1 MKKFVILS
9 SVSRN
14 KISPLACLPQ
24 TTMPA
29 LLLLLLVS
37 LNLSIGICYHDGD
50 GDDDD
55 DPVGCPVRVYC
66 SENNANILELPGSS
80 SSVKLPIRHINYTS
94 KTLEIYD
101 PKHCF
106 PELSLRLDYS
116 SFHPFRYIKH
126 FLDFDS
132 YDDSLEPTN
141 CTFFDCSSGVPA
153 NILIGGF
160 YDVEDLLFCPIYNS
174 FDEDDVVEANLVFC
188 TKLARHVLPISVC
201 SNQTRWPPLYFGWST
216 NTFESGCFLAC
227 NKSNKGTQLYK
238 SIFLPLTGAALLFS
252 TLGALYYIYCYYRNK
267 GEDHQRVQ
275 TFLKDYEALNPTRF
289 SYADIKRITK
299 QFKDKL
305 GEGAH
310 GAVYKGK
317 LSNQILVAVKILNNT
332 DGDGK
337 EFINEVGTIAKI
349 HHVNVVRLL
358 GYCADGSHRALV
370 YHFFP
375 NGNLQ
380 TFIAPSSDKESF
392 LGWNKLH
399 QIALGIAKGIEY
411 LHQGCDQ
418 RILHFDINPYNVLLD
433 DGFTPKISDFGLAK
447 LCSKNRST
455 VSMTA
460 ARGTLG
466 YMAPEVFSRNFGN
479 VSYKSDIYS
488 YGMLLLEMVG
498 GRKNT
503 NASQETFQVLYPNW
517 IHNLLE
523 GDDTYIPIDDD
534 GDFRIA
540 KKLAIV
546 GVWCIQWH
554 PVQRPSMKSVVQM
567 LEGEE
572 SKLKVPPNPFESA
585 AATTSSAIIPA
596 RRLNLEL
603 EVIPETDT
611 TRNTVI
617 SHGKNHG

>member
-1 MKKFVILS
+1 
-9 SVSRN
+9 
-14 KISPLACLPQ
+14 
-24 TTMPA
+24 MPTF
-29 LLLLLLVS
+29 LLLLLLN
-37 LNLSIGICYHDGD
+37 LNLDIAICH
-50 GDDDD
+50 D
-55 DPVGCPVRVYC
+55 DPVPCPVRLYC
-66 SENNANILELPGSS
+66 SENKTNILELPGFP
-80 SSVKLPIRHINYTS
+80 SSVKLHVSRINYAS
-94 KTLEIYD
+94 KTLQVYD
-101 PKHCF
+101 PEHCF
-106 PELSLRLDYS
+106 PELFLRLNYS
-116 SFHPFRYIKH
+116 SFYPFRSIKQYS
-126 FLDFDS
+126 FD
-132 YDDSLEPTN
+132 DPLK
-141 CTFFDCSSGVPA
+141 PA
-153 NILIGGF
+153 N
-160 YDVEDLLFCPIYNS
+160 C
-174 FDEDDVVEANLVFC
+174 
-188 TKLARHVLPISVC
+188 
-201 SNQTRWPPLYFGWST
+201 
-216 NTFESGCFLAC
+216 
-227 NKSNKGTQLYK
+227 
-238 SIFLPLTGAALLFS
+238 AALLVS
-252 TLGALYYIYCYYRNK
+252 ILVALYYIYGYYRNK
-267 GEDHQRVQ
+267 GEDQERVK

-317 LSNQILVAVKILNNT
+317 LSNQILVAVKILNST
-332 DGDGK
+332 DDDGK
-337 EFINEVGTIAKI
+337 EFINEVGTMAKI

-380 TFIAPSSDKESF
+380 TFIAPSSNNETF
-392 LGWNKLH
+392 LGWNKMH
-399 QIALGIAKGIEY
+399 QIAIGIAKGIEY

-433 DGFTPKISDFGLAK
+433 QSFTPKISDFGLAK

-503 NASQETFQVLYPNW
+503 NMSQETFQVLYPNW

-534 GDFRIA
+534 GDFKIA

-546 GVWCIQWH
+546 GLWCIQWH
-554 PVQRPSMKSVVQM
+554 PVHRPSMKSVVQM
-567 LEGEE
+567 LEAEE
-572 SKLKVPPNPFESA
+572 DN
-585 AATTSSAIIPA
+585 
-596 RRLNLEL
+596 LNAW
-603 EVIPETDT
+603 
-611 TRNTVI
+611 NTI
-617 SHGKNHG
+617 G

>member
-1 MKKFVILS
+1 MKIW
-9 SVSRN
+9 
-14 KISPLACLPQ
+14 
-24 TTMPA
+24 A
-29 LLLLLLVS
+29 LLLLLLLD
-37 LNLSIGICYHDGD
+37 LN
-50 GDDDD
+50 
-55 DPVGCPVRVYC
+55 VGNCAVQCPVRLYC
-66 SENNANILELPGSS
+66 KENKTSILELPAHP
-80 SSVKLPIRHINYTS
+80 SSVKFAVRRINYTS
-94 KTLEIYD
+94 NSLEIYD
-101 PKHCF
+101 PKHCLPQLF
-106 PELSLRLDYS
+106 LALNYS
-116 SFHPFRYIKH
+116 SFDPFP
-126 FLDFDS
+126 FSLDEKPS
-132 YDDSLEPTN
+132 N
-141 CTFFDCSSGVPA
+141 VTFFNCSSR
-153 NILIGGF
+153 
-160 YDVEDLLFCPIYNS
+160 CPIRAAG
-174 FDEDDVVEANLVFC
+174 DDDDIIDSNLMSC
-188 TKLARHVLPISVC
+188 TKLVRQVMPLPANVLLYSSIQLVWKRSFHSGDGCFVPCRDSVLETPTNERKPKTGKKYESIILPI
-201 SNQTRWPPLYFGWST
+201 
-216 NTFESGCFLAC
+216 A
-227 NKSNKGTQLYK
+227 
-238 SIFLPLTGAALLFS
+238 GAALLVS
-252 TLGALYYIYCYYRNK
+252 ILAALYYMHRYYRNK
-267 GEDHQRVQ
+267 GEDQQRVQ
-275 TFLKDYEALNPTRF
+275 TFLKDYEAFKPTRF

-332 DGDGK
+332 QGDGK
-337 EFINEVGTIAKI
+337 EFINEVGTMAKI

-370 YHFFP
+370 YHFFL

-380 TFIAPSSDKESF
+380 SFIASSSDNETF
-392 LGWNKLH
+392 LGWNKMH
-399 QIALGIAKGIEY
+399 QIAIGIAKGIEY

-433 DGFTPKISDFGLAK
+433 QSFTPKISDFGLAK

-503 NASQETFQVLYPNW
+503 NENQETFQVLYPNW
-517 IHNLLE
+517 MHNLLE
-523 GDDTYIPIDDD
+523 GDDTYIPIDDE

-546 GVWCIQWH
+546 GLWCIQWH
-554 PVQRPSMKSVVQM
+554 PVHRPSMKSVVQM

-572 SKLKVPPNPFESA
+572 DKLKVPPNPFESA
-585 AATTSSAIIPA
+585 AESSSSANNPA
-596 RRLNLEL
+596 RCMNLEL
-603 EVIPETDT
+603 EVIPETE
-611 TRNTVI
+611 
-617 SHGKNHG
+617 

>member
-1 MKKFVILS
+1 MK
-9 SVSRN
+9 VSA
-14 KISPLACLPQ
+14 LF
-24 TTMPA
+24 
-29 LLLLLLVS
+29 LLLLLN
-37 LNLSIGICYHDGD
+37 LNLGNCQLDQHP
-50 GDDDD
+50 
-55 DPVGCPVRVYC
+55 PVPCPFHLYC
-66 SENNANILELPGSS
+66 EKNKDSFVLELTGSS
-80 SSVKLPIRHINYTS
+80 SLVKLPVRQIDYTS
-94 KTLEIYD
+94 QTLQIYD
-101 PKHCF
+101 PKHCLPELF
-106 PELSLRLDYS
+106 LTLNYSSFYPFRSYREFFDDMELSLDG
-116 SFHPFRYIKH
+116 
-126 FLDFDS
+126 
-132 YDDSLEPTN
+132 ETN
-141 CTFFDCSSGVPA
+141 LTFFNCSSTDSDSQEQDT
-153 NILIGGF
+153 LS
-160 YDVEDLLFCPIYNS
+160 CPIRVAG
-174 FDEDDVVEANLVFC
+174 DEDAVDSGLVSC
-188 TKLARHVLPISVC
+188 TKLVTNLMQLRPNLIQGNSINLVWDNTSFPSGHGCFVGCNRGKPKAWKEYQPIILPI
-201 SNQTRWPPLYFGWST
+201 
-216 NTFESGCFLAC
+216 
-227 NKSNKGTQLYK
+227 
-238 SIFLPLTGAALLFS
+238 TGAALLVS
-252 TLGALYYIYCYYRNK
+252 ILGALYYIHRYYINK
-267 GEDHQRVQ
+267 GEDQQRVE

-317 LSNQILVAVKILNNT
+317 LSNKILVAVKILTNT

-337 EFINEVGTIAKI
+337 EFINEVGTMAKI

-380 TFIAPSSDKESF
+380 TFIASSSDKENF
-392 LGWNKLH
+392 LGWNKMH
-399 QIALGIAKGIEY
+399 QIALGIARGIEY

-433 DGFTPKISDFGLAK
+433 DNFTPKISDFGLAK

-503 NASQETFQVLYPNW
+503 NENQETFQVLYPNW

-523 GDDTYIPIDDD
+523 GDDTYIPVDDD

-546 GVWCIQWH
+546 GLWCIQWH
-554 PVQRPSMKSVVQM
+554 PVHRPSMKSVVHM

-572 SKLKVPPNPFESA
+572 DKLKVPPNPFESA
-585 AATTSSAIIPA
+585 AESSSSANIPA
-596 RRLNLEL
+596 RCLNLEL
-603 EVIPETDT
+603 EVIPETD
-611 TRNTVI
+611 
-617 SHGKNHG
+617 

>member
-1 MKKFVILS
+1 
-9 SVSRN
+9 
-14 KISPLACLPQ
+14 
-24 TTMPA
+24 MPSFA
-29 LLLLLLVS
+29 YLIQEGHNSINLVS
-37 LNLSIGICYHDGD
+37 KTSFQSGHGCFVACNISKQESELETPNEGKPKTGKEYESII
-50 GDDDD
+50 
-55 DPVGCPVRVYC
+55 
-66 SENNANILELPGSS
+66 
-80 SSVKLPIRHINYTS
+80 LPI
-94 KTLEIYD
+94 
-101 PKHCF
+101 
-106 PELSLRLDYS
+106 
-116 SFHPFRYIKH
+116 
-126 FLDFDS
+126 
-132 YDDSLEPTN
+132 
-141 CTFFDCSSGVPA
+141 A
-153 NILIGGF
+153 
-160 YDVEDLLFCPIYNS
+160 
-174 FDEDDVVEANLVFC
+174 
-188 TKLARHVLPISVC
+188 
-201 SNQTRWPPLYFGWST
+201 
-216 NTFESGCFLAC
+216 
-227 NKSNKGTQLYK
+227 
-238 SIFLPLTGAALLFS
+238 GASLLFS
-252 TLGALYYIYCYYRNK
+252 ILGASYHVYHYYRK
-267 GEDHQRVQ
+267 RGEDQERVE

-317 LSNQILVAVKILNNT
+317 LSSQILVAVKILNST
-332 DGDGK
+332 VGEGK
-337 EFINEVGTIAKI
+337 EFINEVGTMSKV

-380 TFIAPSSDKESF
+380 TFIATSSDKETF

-399 QIALGIAKGIEY
+399 HIALGIAKGIEY

-433 DGFTPKISDFGLAK
+433 DNFTPKISDFGLAK

-546 GVWCIQWH
+546 GLWCIQWH
-554 PVQRPSMKSVVQM
+554 PVHRPSMKSVVQM
-567 LEGEE
+567 LEAEE
-572 SKLKVPPNPFESA
+572 DELKVPPNPFESA
-585 AATTSSAIIPA
+585 AATSSSAIIPA
-596 RRLNLEL
+596 RFLNMEL
-603 EVIPETDT
+603 EVIPEAD
-611 TRNTVI
+611 
-617 SHGKNHG
+617 

>member
-1 MKKFVILS
+1 MKSFS
-9 SVSRN
+9 TSRIPPLAM
-14 KISPLACLPQ
+14 KISTLF
-24 TTMPA
+24 
-29 LLLLLLVS
+29 LLLLLN
-37 LNLSIGICYHDGD
+37 LNLGICQ
-50 GDDDD
+50 DDH
-55 DPVGCPVRVYC
+55 PQVRCPVRLYC
-66 SENNANILELPGSS
+66 KENKTSILELPAYP
-80 SSVKLPIRHINYTS
+80 SSVKLPVRNINYAS
-94 KTLEIYD
+94 NSLEIYD
-101 PKHCF
+101 PKYCLT
-106 PELSLRLDYS
+106 ELFLKLNYS
-116 SFHPFRYIKH
+116 SFYPFRSIRYG
-126 FLDFDS
+126 F
-132 YDDSLEPTN
+132 DDSEFSLDHMRTN
-141 CTFFDCSSGVPA
+141 VTFFNCSSRGQSY
-153 NILIGGF
+153 LIEFDEAGQ
-160 YDVEDLLFCPIYNS
+160 DISSCPIRVAH
-174 FDEDDVVEANLVFC
+174 DDDDAIDSKTVFC
-188 TKLARHVLPISVC
+188 TKLVRQVMPLPADVLRDYLIQWVWKRSFH
-201 SNQTRWPPLYFGWST
+201 SGD
-216 NTFESGCFLAC
+216 GCFLPC
-227 NKSNKGTQLYK
+227 RDSVLEKPKSGKKYEA
-238 SIFLPLTGAALLFS
+238 IILPIAGAALLVS
-252 TLGALYYIYCYYRNK
+252 ILAALYYMHHYYTNK
-267 GEDHQRVQ
+267 GEDQQRVQ
-275 TFLKDYEALNPTRF
+275 TFLKDYEAFKPTRF

-299 QFKDKL
+299 NFKDKL
-305 GEGAH
+305 GAGAH

-337 EFINEVGTIAKI
+337 EFINEVGTMAKI

-380 TFIAPSSDKESF
+380 SFIASSSDKENF

-399 QIALGIAKGIEY
+399 KIALGIAKGIEY

-433 DGFTPKISDFGLAK
+433 QSFTPKISDFGLAK

-503 NASQETFQVLYPNW
+503 NMSQETFQVLYPNW

-546 GVWCIQWH
+546 GLWCIQWH
-554 PVQRPSMKSVVQM
+554 PVHRPSMKSVVQM

-572 SKLKVPPNPFESA
+572 DKLKVPPNPFESGA
-585 AATTSSAIIPA
+585 ESSSSANIPA
-596 RRLNLEL
+596 RCLNLEL
-603 EVIPETDT
+603 EVIPETD
-611 TRNTVI
+611 
-617 SHGKNHG
+617 